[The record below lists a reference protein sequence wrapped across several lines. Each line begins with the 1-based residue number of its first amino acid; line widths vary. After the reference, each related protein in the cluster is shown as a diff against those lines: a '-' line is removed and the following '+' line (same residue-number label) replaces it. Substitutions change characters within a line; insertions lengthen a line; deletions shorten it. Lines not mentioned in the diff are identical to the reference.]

1 MKKLTLLLT
10 VVFLCMVFIMPV
22 HPVLKKTAQTGL
34 QFLKV
39 DVGARA
45 AAMGGAFMMV
55 GNDANAMFYNPAGIA
70 AMRSTSDIF
79 VSRTEW
85 IVDIKYNAAAFVQN
99 FGNWGNVGVS
109 FISSDYGDIIGTRV
123 ADTEKGFIETGN
135 VDVGAYAI
143 GLAYARQMTDKFTLG
158 GHIKY
163 AYQHLGENLFPDGE
177 TVKNEVTGLAYD
189 FGTIFYPGF
198 RSFRVGMSI
207 RNFSPQFKYQE
218 TAFELPLTFTLGFG
232 MDIFDFMPSLQ
243 ESQSL
248 VLAIDAVHPR
258 DYTERIHI
266 GGEYWYMDMIALRA
280 GYKYNYDEEGLS
292 AGVGI
297 KYAVEGGFGIKIDYS
312 YSDLGVFDAVN
323 RISIGASF

>member
-10 VVFLCMVFIMPV
+10 IAFLCMVIAMPA
-22 HPVLKKTAQTGL
+22 HSVLKKTAQTGL

-39 DVGARA
+39 DVGARP

-55 GNDANAMFYNPAGIA
+55 GNDASAMFYNPAGIA

-79 VSRTEW
+79 ISRTEW
-85 IVDIKYNAAAFVQN
+85 IVDIKYDAAAFVQN

-109 FISSDYGDIIGTRV
+109 FISCDYGYIKGTIV
-123 ADTEKGFIETGN
+123 ADTEKGYIVTGP
-135 VDVGAYAI
+135 VDVGAYAV

-163 AYQHLGENLFPDGE
+163 AQERLGANHFPDYAININKASGF
-177 TVKNEVTGLAYD
+177 AYD

-218 TAFELPLTFTLGFG
+218 TAFELPLTFTF
-232 MDIFDFMPSLQ
+232 
-243 ESQSL
+243 
-248 VLAIDAVHPR
+248 
-258 DYTERIHI
+258 
-266 GGEYWYMDMIALRA
+266 
-280 GYKYNYDEEGLS
+280 
-292 AGVGI
+292 
-297 KYAVEGGFGIKIDYS
+297 GFGIKIDYS